1 MEILE
6 NLDIRKELVKKIQE
20 RLLLGADRYGGPI
33 PINDD
38 RDFLQEAL
46 EEVLD
51 ATIYLTATL
60 IQIKHGINNDKKRN

>member
-1 MEILE
+1 MDS
-6 NLDIRKELVKKIQE
+6 LDIRKELINRVEE
-20 RLLLGADRYGGPI
+20 RLRLGADKYGGPI

-38 RDFLQEAL
+38 RDFLEETL

-51 ATIYLTATL
+51 AIIYLTAKL